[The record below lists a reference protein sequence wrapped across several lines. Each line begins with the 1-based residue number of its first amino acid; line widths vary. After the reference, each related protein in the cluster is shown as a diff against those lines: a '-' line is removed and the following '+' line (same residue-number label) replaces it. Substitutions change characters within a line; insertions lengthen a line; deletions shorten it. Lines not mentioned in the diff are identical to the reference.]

1 MSIVKNNGT
10 DTQNGVSET
19 PETASS
25 QANMGASSTNGTSSR
40 VARALP
46 SPAGLV
52 RGRQPIPAGQI
63 SSGASQANSDNGNR
77 STTRRRRIGP
87 RGALKVPHKLRE
99 AVEKRALSERGSS
112 SRGADGTS
120 AVERGA
126 RGRSIG
132 PQVSEPTG
140 STAGDLERRV
150 ALWSQY
156 HDLTTYLVVENHRFD
171 SWHQVTASEYK
182 SAIKSLCND
191 DCCPCRGE
199 AKLLSA
205 YNLMVV
211 NDNGEPVDMVA
222 ADTVWKRMKNRLDG
236 VRGDR

>member
-1 MSIVKNNGT
+1 MLIVKNNGT

-19 PETASS
+19 PKTASS
-25 QANMGASSTNGTSSR
+25 QTDLGASSEDGTRPR

-63 SSGASQANSDNGNR
+63 STGEGEEATHDGNR
-77 STTRRRRIGP
+77 SATRRRRIGP
-87 RGALKVPHKLRE
+87 RGALAIFDKLRE
-99 AVEKRALSERGSS
+99 AVEKRSLAKRGSS

-120 AVERGA
+120 TADRGS

-132 PQVSEPTG
+132 FRVSEPQG

-171 SWHQVTASEYK
+171 SWHQVAAAAYN

-205 YNLMVV
+205 YNLMIM
-211 NDNGEPVDMVA
+211 DDDGEPVDMVA
-222 ADTVWKRMKNRLDG
+222 ADTVWRRMKNRLDG
-236 VRGDR
+236 VRGGK

>member
-10 DTQNGVSET
+10 ETQNGVSET

-25 QANMGASSTNGTSSR
+25 QANMGPSSKDGARPR

-52 RGRQPIPAGQI
+52 RGRQSIPTGQI
-63 SSGASQANSDNGNR
+63 SSGASQTNSDNGNR
-77 STTRRRRIGP
+77 STTRRRRSGEGGALAISDKLRASVEERSLAK
-87 RGALKVPHKLRE
+87 RGA
-99 AVEKRALSERGSS
+99 S
-112 SRGADGTS
+112 SRGTDGTGT
-120 AVERGA
+120 ADRGS

-132 PQVSEPTG
+132 FRVSEPTG

-171 SWHQVTASEYK
+171 SWHQVTATAYN
-182 SAIKSLCND
+182 SAIKSLCD
-191 DCCPCRGE
+191 DEDCPCRGE
-199 AKLLSA
+199 VKLLSA
-205 YNLMVV
+205 YNMMIV
-211 NDNGEPVDMVA
+211 NDNGDPVDMVA

-236 VRGDR
+236 VRGDK

>member
-25 QANMGASSTNGTSSR
+25 KTNMGASSADGTSSR

-46 SPAGLV
+46 SPAGVLGE
-52 RGRQPIPAGQI
+52 RFSLATPHIPAG
-63 SSGASQANSDNGNR
+63 ASQKNSDNGNR
-77 STTRRRRIGP
+77 STTRRRRSGQGRAIEVP
-87 RGALKVPHKLRE
+87 DQLRAAFEERSLTERGA
-99 AVEKRALSERGSS
+99 S

-120 AVERGA
+120 TVDRGA

-132 PQVSEPTG
+132 PRVSEPPG

-156 HDLTTYLVVENHRFD
+156 HDLTTYLIVENHRFD

-205 YNLMVV
+205 YNLMIVD
-211 NDNGEPVDMVA
+211 DNGEPVDMVA
-222 ADTVWKRMKNRLDG
+222 ADTVWRRMKNRLDG